1 MLIECHATHSQR
13 VPEVFLLL
21 LCFIYFVVSSLEV
34 LRSDSFQKSDH
45 ARCRFDR
52 FPFQDVGIEPIP
64 YIVCIDA
71 MFHFRDNCLSSSS
84 SSCVRRASVEG
95 ATGCVVIE
103 MSRHRPAVAS
113 TSAHANTDSCR
124 KASKTREIS
133 IRNARVKRTQR
144 KIIPP
149 QHLGIPPQF
158 GRFPVVLDGES

>member
-1 MLIECHATHSQR
+1 MIHCHATHSQR
-13 VPEVFLLL
+13 VPGVFLLL

-52 FPFQDVGIEPIP
+52 FPFRGVGTAPIP
-64 YIVCIDA
+64 CSVCIDA
-71 MFHFRDNCLSSSS
+71 IFHFRDNCLSLSS
-84 SSCVRRASVEG
+84 SSCVRGTSFGG
-95 ATGCVVIE
+95 ARGSVVIE
-103 MSRHRPAVAS
+103 MSRQRPAVAS

-144 KIIPP
+144 KIKPP

-158 GRFPVVLDGES
+158 GRFPVVLGGES